1 MAEKYI
7 DGDLN
12 ELVSHLGKLR
22 DATPVDDPNYGEL
35 TKQYRESSDM
45 ALKAVEKAIDEAD
58 NDYVEFSQA
67 ISEAIQ
73 ALKDAQSK
81 IEKVSKAIKIAAKVI
96 SVAGKIM
103 AKMV

>member
-22 DATPVDDPNYGEL
+22 DATPVDDPNYEKI
-35 TKQYRESSDM
+35 TRQYREASDM
-45 ALKAVEKAIDEAD
+45 ALKAVERAIDDAD
-58 NDYVEFSQA
+58 KDYVEFSQA
-67 ISEAIQ
+67 ITEAIQ
-73 ALKDAQSK
+73 ALKDAQDK
-81 IEKVSKAIKIAAKVI
+81 IEKVSKTIKIAAKVI

-103 AKMV
+103 AKVV